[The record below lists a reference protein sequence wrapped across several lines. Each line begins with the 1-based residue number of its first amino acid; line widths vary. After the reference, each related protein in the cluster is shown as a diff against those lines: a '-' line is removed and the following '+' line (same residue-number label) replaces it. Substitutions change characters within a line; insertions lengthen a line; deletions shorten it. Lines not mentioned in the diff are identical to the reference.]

1 MIDVM
6 INGPKYF
13 DYSVNN
19 DVRKIFTG
27 EWDNYT
33 NGCQLD
39 FLYFK
44 ENYKVISIDLS
55 KQLVLDADPR
65 VMQKISFTGSLER
78 DNDEDKTQM
87 LFIHE
92 KVKDLNYLRFRPSW
106 SNDLALFTR
115 NC

>member
-6 INGPKYF
+6 INGQKYF

-19 DVRKIFTG
+19 DVRKIFTR

-39 FLYFK
+39 FPYLK

-55 KQLVLDADPR
+55 KQRVLDADPR
-65 VMQKISFTGSLER
+65 VMQQISFTGSL
-78 DNDEDKTQM
+78 
-87 LFIHE
+87 
-92 KVKDLNYLRFRPSW
+92 
-106 SNDLALFTR
+106 
-115 NC
+115 